1 MEGGRNMRR
10 TAAALLCVALVSL
23 ALLIGMTRSGKRTA
37 DTAPT
42 PAPTEAST
50 PIPTPTSVPLDVST
64 LRETVYV
71 LRQTGPDTAR
81 LRTGEEIPCDT
92 VSEDVPLTATLLIA
106 AAETGEGDLGTVVTI
121 RGDGETSPRVLGLCR
136 GLTLQGENWP
146 VIRVEAGYDLPLT
159 MEGGA
164 FSDLSLDG
172 GEITIR
178 HAYIDGLLKI
188 RGSTALRLEEC
199 IFSETAVV
207 ATDETASVATEEG
220 DLLSPEAALP
230 QGLEEGRLRPGTLP
244 AAPAAARPRIRV
256 TDRELVTI
264 LPPPPVT
271 PTPEPTPEPE
281 TTPAA
286 ETGEI
291 TAPVRE
297 RSGAYYVKIN
307 VGANTVTVYTRDG
320 SGNFTVPYTAMVCS
334 TGRDTPRSGVYAP
347 GVQHRWHAL
356 FGDVFGQY
364 TTQITGNILFHSV
377 PYLTNNDP
385 GSLEYW
391 EFDKL
396 GTSCSMGCV
405 RLQVRDA
412 KWIYENAWQIAG
424 IEFYSSSD
432 PGPLGKPGA
441 PQISGNEFARGWD
454 PTDPDSRNPWVNP
467 TPAPTASPTPSPTP
481 EPTPSEPPI
490 EEITPEPTATPE
502 PTPTAAPT
510 PSPTPE
516 PTPSPTPEPTAEP
529 TTEPTS
535 EPTPEPT
542 TEPTAEPTAE
552 PEEKLPD
559 GQTPADLLE

>member
-1 MEGGRNMRR
+1 MRK
-10 TAAALLCVALVSL
+10 TAAALFCVALVSL
-23 ALLIGMTRSGKRTA
+23 SLLIGTGCGGSKESA
-37 DTAPT
+37 
-42 PAPTEAST
+42 PAPTTTPELTAT
-50 PIPTPTSVPLDVST
+50 PIPTPTAVPLDTST
-64 LRETVYV
+64 LREVGYV
-71 LRQTGPDTAR
+71 LRQTGGETAR
-81 LRTGEEIPCDT
+81 LRTGEEVPCDT
-92 VSEDVPLTATLLIA
+92 VSEDVPLTSPLHIA
-106 AAETGEGDLGTVVTI
+106 AAETEDGGLGTVITV
-121 RGDGETSPRVLGLCR
+121 RGDAESRPRVLGLCR
-136 GLTLQGENWP
+136 SLTLQGENWP
-146 VIRVEAGYDLPLT
+146 ALRVEAGYDLPLT
-159 MEGGA
+159 LEGGA

-188 RGSTALRLEEC
+188 RGNTAVRLEEC

-207 ATDETASVATEEG
+207 ATDETASVTVEDADLFAPDTE
-220 DLLSPEAALP
+220 LP
-230 QGLEEGRLRPGTLP
+230 QGLEEGRIRRATLP
-244 AAPAAARPRIRV
+244 AAPAMARPRIRV
-256 TDRELVTI
+256 TAEELVTI

-281 TTPAA
+281 ITPVA
-286 ETGEI
+286 EAPI
-291 TAPVRE
+291 TVSVQQ

-307 VGANTVTVYTRDG
+307 VQANTVTVYTRDG
-320 SGNFTVPYTAMVCS
+320 AGNFTVPYTAMVCS
-334 TGRDTPRSGVYAP
+334 TGHDTPRSGVYAP

-356 FGDVFGQY
+356 FGDVYGQY

-441 PQISGNEFARGWD
+441 PQIGGNEYARGWD

-467 TPAPTASPTPSPTP
+467 TPEPTVSPTPSPTP

-490 EEITPEPTATPE
+490 EEITPQPTETPE
-502 PTPTAAPT
+502 PTPTPT
-510 PSPTPE
+510 PEPAGTPEPTPTPTPEPTETPEPTPTPTPTPE
-516 PTPSPTPEPTAEP
+516 PTPTPSPA
-529 TTEPTS
+529 
-535 EPTPEPT
+535 
-542 TEPTAEPTAE
+542 
-552 PEEKLPD
+552 PD
-559 GQTPADLLE
+559 PDPADEPPEVPRDGGG